1 MKPPL
6 EIWGFLK
13 FPSFLRAQMSF
24 HMARILELFQYY
36 LKTFLNFE
44 NSLRFE
50 NLFKTKATY
59 KNSQGTGVRF
69 GSRVVAVTVFDL

>member
-1 MKPPL
+1 
-6 EIWGFLK
+6 
-13 FPSFLRAQMSF
+13 
-24 HMARILELFQYY
+24 MARILELFQYY